1 MLSLRPLGRS
11 RASLSAPR
19 AFGSHD
25 DDAKRRGR
33 RPLRL
38 AKPAGGEPSADE
50 KALRKRVLIVDDEAS
65 IRALCRVNLQLAGL
79 EVIEA
84 EDGEAALEQI
94 ADERP
99 DIVLLDVMM
108 PRLDGW
114 EVAQRLGAG
123 AETRDVPIVF
133 LSARAG
139 QEDRRQGFD
148 AGGVG
153 YVVKPF
159 DPVTLA
165 ATLQHTLDRLERGER
180 DELRLEMLEQ

>member
-1 MLSLRPLGRS
+1 MKVRAVTSPEAGVDPLETTS
-11 RASLSAPR
+11 RL
-19 AFGSHD
+19 
-25 DDAKRRGR
+25 
-33 RPLRL
+33 
-38 AKPAGGEPSADE
+38 
-50 KALRKRVLIVDDEAS
+50 RVLVVDDESS
-65 IRALCRVNLQLAGL
+65 IRALCRVNLQLGGL
-79 EVIEA
+79 DVLEA
-84 EDGEAALEQI
+84 EDGEEALQLV
-94 ADERP
+94 ERGKP

-114 EVAQRLGAG
+114 QVAQFL
-123 AETRDVPIVF
+123 AERDATRDLPIIF

-165 ATLQHTLDRLERGER
+165 ETLTRTLDRLERGER
-180 DELRLEMLEQ
+180 DELRQEMLEP